1 MFFKKI
7 SITAIILLSF
17 FNLISFSVP
26 VLAAGSLSDEVGKQL
41 GAAAGEKGA
50 GFSAPQDPR
59 SIVAQVIK
67 IVLGLL
73 GTIFFALTLYAGY
86 LWMTAA
92 GNEDQVGKAKTL
104 LSQAVIGLA
113 ILLGAYSITIF
124 ATRLALGQGA
134 LDYSNSVYITPSPQ
148 SINPSS
154 Y

>member
-7 SITAIILLSF
+7 STIFIILLSF
-17 FNLISFSVP
+17 FSLFSFSLP

-50 GFSAPQDPR
+50 GFSAPEDPR
-59 SIVAQVIK
+59 AIVSRVIR
-67 IVLGLL
+67 IILGLL
-73 GTIFFALTLYAGY
+73 GTVFFVLTLYAGY

-104 LSQAVIGLA
+104 LTQAVIGLA

-124 ATRLALGQGA
+124 ATRLALGQGG
-134 LDYSNSVYITPSPQ
+134 LDYGNSVYITPAPQ
-148 SINPSS
+148 PINPSP